1 LPPNGS
7 PGLTESPAPGSDGQ
21 MTQPTPS
28 FDIIVCG
35 SLHLDIMVDAPTL
48 PRVDETAVGTAWA
61 YKCGGKGGNQAVMG
75 AKLGSRTA
83 MIGRIGADDFG
94 ARLTAHLDTAQVDH
108 REVGIDPKAGSGMSV
123 AIVKSNG
130 DYGAVIVSGSNLALD
145 PDDAAKAFARLGG
158 AKILILQ
165 NEIPDPV
172 NVAVARAA
180 RASGA
185 RVILNAAPARPLSA
199 ELDALV
205 DLLVVNRIEAGML
218 SGLEVNAA
226 EDATAAL
233 AALGQ
238 THRDVIV
245 TLGGAGLV
253 VGKKGQK
260 SQFIPATPVSVVST
274 HGAGDCFI
282 GALARSLAQQAP
294 LEQAAEDASRIAARF
309 VSLSE
314 EQRNGSDFSQ
324 LFN

>member
-1 LPPNGS
+1 MS
-7 PGLTESPAPGSDGQ
+7 
-21 MTQPTPS
+21 
-28 FDIIVCG
+28 
-35 SLHLDIMVDAPTL
+35 
-48 PRVDETAVGTAWA
+48 
-61 YKCGGKGGNQAVMG
+61 

-94 ARLTAHLDTAQVDH
+94 TRLIAHLDTAKVDR
-108 REVGIDPKAGSGMSV
+108 REVGVAPKAGSGMSV

-145 PDDAAKAFARLGG
+145 PDDSAKAFSRLGG

-180 RASGA
+180 RDSGA
-185 RVILNAAPARPLSA
+185 RVILNAAPARPVSA

-205 DLLVVNRIEAGML
+205 DLLVVNRVEASML
-218 SGLEVNAA
+218 SGLEVNSA
-226 EDATAAL
+226 EEATAAL

-238 THRDVIV
+238 TRRDVIV

-253 VGKKGQK
+253 IGKKGQK
-260 SQFIPATPVSVVST
+260 AQSIPATPVSVVST

-294 LEQAAEDASRIAARF
+294 LAQAAEDASRIAARF

-314 EQRNGSDFSQ
+314 EQRTGPDFSQ
-324 LFN
+324 FFN

>member
-1 LPPNGS
+1 
-7 PGLTESPAPGSDGQ
+7 
-21 MTQPTPS
+21 
-28 FDIIVCG
+28 
-35 SLHLDIMVDAPTL
+35 
-48 PRVDETAVGTAWA
+48 
-61 YKCGGKGGNQAVMG
+61 
-75 AKLGSRTA
+75 
-83 MIGRIGADDFG
+83 
-94 ARLTAHLDTAQVDH
+94 
-108 REVGIDPKAGSGMSV
+108 
-123 AIVKSNG
+123 
-130 DYGAVIVSGSNLALD
+130 
-145 PDDAAKAFARLGG
+145 
-158 AKILILQ
+158 
-165 NEIPDPV
+165 
-172 NVAVARAA
+172 
-180 RASGA
+180 
-185 RVILNAAPARPLSA
+185 LNAAPARPLSA

-253 VGKKGQK
+253 VGKKEQK
-260 SQFIPATPVSVVST
+260 SHFIPATPVSVVST